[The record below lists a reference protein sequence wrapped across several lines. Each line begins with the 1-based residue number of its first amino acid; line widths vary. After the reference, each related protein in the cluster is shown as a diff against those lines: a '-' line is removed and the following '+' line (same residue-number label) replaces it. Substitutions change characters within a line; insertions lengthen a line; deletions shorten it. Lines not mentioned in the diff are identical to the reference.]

1 MTSAASADRARQA
14 REYESLHNRLFVVR
28 LLLTA
33 LVLALFHFAGG
44 SAQLAAGLRA
54 HCGTWWPVTNGLY
67 VLTAVFGFAA
77 LSFPLSFYE
86 AYALEYRYGLSRQ
99 TFSGWVWDYVKGLII
114 ELALALVFFEML
126 YALLRWAPNGW
137 WLLATGFYVVFSV
150 GLSAVAPVLIMPLF
164 HKFEPLEDP
173 ELVARVTAFAQRAG
187 LQVTGVFRWGL
198 AEKTATANAALA
210 GLGRTRRII
219 LGDTL
224 LTGYSTD
231 EILAVL
237 AHELGHQRHHDL
249 TRLLVVGTA
258 LAGLGFWLLHLVL
271 GKLVAAAGFAGA
283 ADIAG
288 FPILVFGL
296 FLFSLVTMPLVNGY
310 SRRRE
315 YAADAYAVAALG
327 AAAPLT
333 SALEKLALQN
343 LDDREPAAWIEF
355 LLHSHPSIARR
366 VAAARAVE
374 NAGRIPTNKI

>member
-1 MTSAASADRARQA
+1 MTPAESADRARQA

-33 LVLALFHFAGG
+33 LALAVFHFSGG

-54 HCGTWWPVTNGLY
+54 HCGTWWLLTNGLY
-67 VLTAVFGFAA
+67 VLTAIFGFAA
-77 LSFPLSFYE
+77 FTFPLSFYE
-86 AYALEYRYGLSRQ
+86 EHALERRYSLSRQ
-99 TFSGWVWDYVKGLII
+99 TFGGWLWDYVKGLVL
-114 ELALALVFFEML
+114 ELVLALVFFEML
-126 YALLRWAPNGW
+126 YALLRWAPDTW
-137 WLLATGFYVVFSV
+137 WLFATAFYVVFSV

-164 HKFEPLEDP
+164 HKFEPLDNP
-173 ELVARVTAFAQRAG
+173 ELVQRVTDFAQRAG
-187 LQVTGVFRWGL
+187 LKVTGVFRWGL

-224 LTGYSTD
+224 LTGYTTD

-249 TRLLVVGTA
+249 TRLLLTGTA
-258 LAGLGFWLLHLVL
+258 LAGLAFWILHLIL
-271 GKLVAAAGFAGA
+271 ENLALAAGFTGA

-288 FPILVFGL
+288 FPLLVFCL
-296 FLFSLVTMPLVNGY
+296 FLFSLVTMPMVNTY

-315 YAADAYAVAALG
+315 YAADAYAVATLG
-327 AAAPLT
+327 AAAPLVG
-333 SALEKLALQN
+333 ALEKLALQN

-366 VAAARAVE
+366 VAAARAAE
-374 NAGRIPTNKI
+374 TSR

>member
-1 MTSAASADRARQA
+1 MTPAAPDDRPRQA
-14 REYESLHNRLFVVR
+14 REYERLHNRLFVGR
-28 LLLTA
+28 LLLTTLA
-33 LVLALFHFAGG
+33 LALFHFAGG

-67 VLTAVFGFAA
+67 VLVAVFGFAA
-77 LSFPLSFYE
+77 FSFPLSFYE
-86 AYALEYRYGLSRQ
+86 EYALETRYGLSRQ
-99 TFSGWVWDYVKGLII
+99 TFGGWLWDYVKGLLL
-114 ELALALVFFEML
+114 ELALALVFFEVL
-126 YALLRWAPNGW
+126 YALLRWAPGSW
-137 WLLATGFYVVFSV
+137 WLLATVFYVVFSV
-150 GLSAVAPVLIMPLF
+150 GLSAIAPVLIMPLF
-164 HKFEPLEDP
+164 HKFEPLDDP
-173 ELVARVTAFAQRAG
+173 GLVARVTAFAQAAG
-187 LQVTGVFRWGL
+187 LRVTGVFRWGL
-198 AEKTATANAALA
+198 AAKTATANAALA

-271 GKLVAAAGFAGA
+271 AKLAVAAGFAGA
-283 ADIAG
+283 ADIAA
-288 FPILVFGL
+288 FPLLVFCL
-296 FLFSLVTMPLVNGY
+296 FVFSLVTMPLVNCY

-315 YAADAYAVAALG
+315 YAADAYAVATLG
-327 AAAPLT
+327 AAAPLVG
-333 SALEKLALQN
+333 ALEKLALQN

-366 VAAARAVE
+366 VAAARA
-374 NAGRIPTNKI
+374 ADARG

>member
-1 MTSAASADRARQA
+1 MTPAASADRARQA

-33 LVLALFHFAGG
+33 LALVLFHFAGG

-54 HCGTWWPVTNGLY
+54 HCGHWWPVTNGLY

-77 LSFPLSFYE
+77 FSFPLSFYE
-86 AYALEYRYGLSRQ
+86 EYALEHRYGLNRQ
-99 TFSGWVWDYVKGLII
+99 TFAGWVWDYVKGLII

-126 YALLRWAPNGW
+126 YALLRWTPNGW
-137 WLLATGFYVVFSV
+137 WLLATVFYVVFSV

-173 ELVARVTAFAQRAG
+173 ALVARVTAFAQRAG

-249 TRLLVVGTA
+249 TRLLVVGT
-258 LAGLGFWLLHLVL
+258 VL
-271 GKLVAAAGFAGA
+271 
-283 ADIAG
+283 AG

-343 LDDREPAAWIEF
+343 LDDREPVAWIEF

-366 VAAARAVE
+366 VAAARAAE
-374 NAGRIPTNKI
+374 NAARISANKI